1 MAFDIDQ
8 GEGPKGSRRS
18 RRRDLASRPDLKRS
32 GADAAA
38 EQGGVAASRLVFDA
52 LEPRVLLNADVLA
65 VQLATLPNDTQAHD
79 VLVNMVDQAVQVG
92 TQTQMVERVQVLD
105 AAHGNAVLAFGD
117 LASIN
122 QISIQGGSGAN
133 SVTIDAG
140 SFGANTLP
148 KISVAGGPSAA
159 QNTLTVENAAAPVD
173 WQVNGDGSGSVT
185 SKAVPSL
192 DVSFTGIG
200 NVADRKSVV

>member
-18 RRRDLASRPDLKRS
+18 RRRDSVSRQALQRLA
-32 GADAAA
+32 ADAPA
-38 EQGGVAASRLVFDA
+38 EPGVAASRLVFDA

-105 AAHGNAVLAFGD
+105 AAHGDAVLAFGD
-117 LASIN
+117 LASIK
-122 QISIQGGSGAN
+122 QVSIQGGSGAN

-148 KISVAGGPSAA
+148 KI
-159 QNTLTVENAAAPVD
+159 
-173 WQVNGDGSGSVT
+173 
-185 SKAVPSL
+185 
-192 DVSFTGIG
+192 
-200 NVADRKSVV
+200 